1 MKIFYKTFFNL
12 IAITAIGTFSSVGVA
27 KEINPIKFNQGSV
40 VGTASGQIPSG
51 KQDTWYQ
58 FKAQKGQYAVI
69 NLLPKAGSPET
80 ANVGVLYMPSKHQN
94 GGKGGIVYQGCLPED
109 GKYKLR
115 IARNLMA
122 TENKNAGYQVEVV
135 ILPQYASKEL
145 CD

>member
-1 MKIFYKTFFNL
+1 MKTPCKILFNL
-12 IAITAIGTFSSVGVA
+12 IGIAVIATFSSAAVA
-27 KEINPIKFNQGSV
+27 KETQSIKFSQGSV
-40 VGTASGQIPSG
+40 VGTVEGQIVSG
-51 KQDTWYQ
+51 EHENWYQ

-69 NLLPKAGSPET
+69 NLLPKADSPET
-80 ANVGVLYMPSKHQN
+80 ANVGVLYMPSKQQI

-122 TENKNAGYQVEVV
+122 TEGKIAGYRAEII
-135 ILPQYASKEL
+135 ILPQYTSEEL

>member
-1 MKIFYKTFFNL
+1 MKISYKTFFNL
-12 IAITAIGTFSSVGVA
+12 IAITALVTFSSVGVA
-27 KEINPIKFNQGSV
+27 KEIKSIKFSQGSV
-40 VGTASGQIPSG
+40 VGSATGQILSG
-51 KQDTWYQ
+51 RQDTWYQ

-80 ANVGVLYMPSKHQN
+80 ANVSVLYMPSKQQI

-122 TENKNAGYQVEVV
+122 TENKIAGYQVEVV
-135 ILPQYASKEL
+135 ILPQYASEEL